1 MEAVT
6 KQLVTFSEKLF
17 TRIMLRDKN
26 ETLNHGGEPPAL
38 GSLVVSYPAIGG
50 FFSTFIF
57 QKGAGA
63 PHNGKGANAGPGE
76 ASTPEHE

>member
-38 GSLVVSYPAIGG
+38 GSLVVSYPAMG
-50 FFSTFIF
+50 FLLHIHF
-57 QKGAGA
+57 
-63 PHNGKGANAGPGE
+63 
-76 ASTPEHE
+76 PERSGRSP